1 MTSKHTIKEL
11 LFTTKYPAKVI
22 EQYFDNLRVEFD
34 SILAIPKDLP
44 ENIISEIDNAFNEP
58 QLSWSN
64 AYRIEQ
70 YLSHI
75 CDEETLDTD
84 LKRLL
89 VTYQRHFPEESY
101 NHYKNELEEIKRGD
115 GGEKEKRS
123 VLLRM
128 QAELHSFY
136 IKRSECRDYGFLTR
150 IRVAFIFIIGIA
162 FFLSSL
168 IYCFYFE
175 HLHTSS
181 EMIIIT
187 IASGFLGASFSML
200 VGLKGQLAAASM
212 EDLKILHR
220 QGYILKRAFIGVGA
234 ALIAYFLIQSGLLNN
249 LINSELLPVLP
260 VEDTP
265 DMIKSYK
272 NISSLI
278 IWSFIAGFSEILVPN
293 LLIGIENRI
302 SNKNS

>member
-1 MTSKHTIKEL
+1 MVSKHTITDL
-11 LFTTKYPAKVI
+11 LFTTKYPEKVI

-34 SILAIPKDLP
+34 SILAKRKDLP
-44 ENIISEIDNAFNEP
+44 ENILSEINNAFDQP

-64 AYRIEQ
+64 AYKIEQ

-75 CDEETLDTD
+75 SDEETLETD

-89 VTYQRHFPEESY
+89 VTYQRHFSEKNY
-101 NHYKNELEEIKRGD
+101 NHYKNELEEIKKGSD
-115 GGEKEKRS
+115 DEKEKRS

-128 QAELHSFY
+128 HAELHSFY

-150 IRVAFIFIIGIA
+150 IRVAFIFLIGIA
-162 FFLSSL
+162 LFLFSL
-168 IYCFYFE
+168 VYCFYFK
-175 HLHTSS
+175 HLQTSS

-187 IASGFLGASFSML
+187 MASGFLGASFSML
-200 VGLKGQLAAASM
+200 VGLKGQLAIASL

-234 ALIAYFLIQSGLLNN
+234 ALIAYFLIQSQLLSNVINSALLPELPIKDTSN
-249 LINSELLPVLP
+249 LIE
-260 VEDTP
+260 
-265 DMIKSYK
+265 SYK

-278 IWSFIAGFSEILVPN
+278 IWSFIAGFSEILIPN
-293 LLIGIENRI
+293 LLVGVEHRI
-302 SNKNS
+302 SNKDS